1 MSFILDALK
10 KAQQRDQQKKVIK
23 IHTVEPALDSSAWR
37 VKMVSPARYTRFRL
51 EPKEDNPSR
60 NAEEKYT
67 EETAYGRIDG
77 SDVPAD
83 AAVPKVPGLP
93 KGAWIAAI
101 ALTLLLLIECA
112 VVYDVRARMSAI
124 AAEVN
129 KVARQIGSTEVR
141 TVKTERDRRNLK
153 AENDTLRQELEAVN
167 ADLTRTRKALQTLKV
182 RQQRMTVKKRQ
193 PAVTEQKRSPVPPQA
208 AAPPPLINGVP
219 PRAQGP
225 SQLDTVEAGSVKAYS
240 IR

>member
-10 KAQQRDQQKKVIK
+10 KAQQRDQQKKVLK
-23 IHTVEPALDSSAWR
+23 IQTAEPALDSSAWH
-37 VKMVSPARYTRFRL
+37 VKMVSPARYTRFKL

-67 EETAYGRIDG
+67 EETAAGRIDG
-77 SDVPAD
+77 SDVPTD
-83 AAVPKVPGLP
+83 AAGPKVPGLP

-124 AAEVN
+124 AADVN
-129 KVARQIGSTEVR
+129 KLAIQISSTEGR

-153 AENDTLRQELEAVN
+153 AENDTIRQELEAVS

-182 RQQRMTVKKRQ
+182 RQQRMTLKKRQ
-193 PAVTEQKRSPVPPQA
+193 SAVTEQKRSPVPLQA
-208 AAPPPLINGVP
+208 AAPPPLMNGIP
-219 PRAQGP
+219 LMAQSP
-225 SQLDTVEAGSVKAYS
+225 SQLDTVEAGAVKIYS

>member
-10 KAQQRDQQKKVIK
+10 KAQQRDQQKKVLK
-23 IHTVEPALDSSAWR
+23 IHTAEPAPDSSAWR

-51 EPKEDNPSR
+51 EPREDNPSR

-67 EETAYGRIDG
+67 EETVAGRIDG
-77 SDVPAD
+77 SDVPTD

-124 AAEVN
+124 AADVN
-129 KVARQIGSTEVR
+129 KLARQISSTEGR

-167 ADLTRTRKALQTLKV
+167 ADLTSTRKALQTLKV
-182 RQQRMTVKKRQ
+182 RQQRMTVKKRH
-193 PAVTEQKRSPVPPQA
+193 PAVTERRSPVPPQA
-208 AAPPPLINGVP
+208 AAPPPLLHGAP
-219 PRAQGP
+219 PRVQNP
-225 SQLDTVEAGSVKAYS
+225 SQFDTVEAGSVKAYS